1 MKAGDLLELA
11 GRNLRESVL
20 RNSLTTVGISVGVAS
35 LVAML
40 SLGIGL
46 QQLAASRLAKSG
58 LFDSIYVTS
67 GRRMEGPGGRRQN
80 RKGPPPPLDEPTRQK
95 MASFEGVAEVYPDVR
110 FPAELKL
117 TTLNAPPST
126 TSVQSSDPRQSPTTS
141 SNSSKAESNGN
152 SPNADS
158 TNGREYQLISG
169 LPMSARQL
177 ETFDNMKGKYFSA
190 SDAPE
195 IILQAD
201 EARNLSEKPEDLIG
215 KDIVLRYASRHLMKD
230 AEAASAAAAE
240 YGAASELSVY
250 AVTPNET
257 KLKVVGVVES
267 KADAGIRGAGS
278 AGAYVP
284 VDLALKLEPM
294 QMTQTRLAGDRDP
307 LANSYSALI
316 VRAIRSSQVEGIEDK
331 VKQLGYNTFSLLDA
345 TRSLRRFFAILDLFL
360 GIFGSLALAVA
371 SLGIINTLVMSILE
385 RRREIGIMKA
395 IGASDGDVQK
405 LFFAEAGAMGVLGGS
420 IGVLLGWVIGRIIN
434 FGTRVYMQRQQQFT
448 PDDVWLVPLWLV
460 LGAIVFSVVVSL
472 LAGLYPAARAAR
484 LDPVQALR
492 YD

>member
-1 MKAGDLLELA
+1 MKAGDLVELA

-46 QQLAASRLAKSG
+46 QHLAASRLAKSG

-67 GRRMEGPGGRRQN
+67 GRRIQGPNGRREN
-80 RKGPPPPLDEPTRQK
+80 RKTPPPPLDEAARQK
-95 MASFEGVAEVYPDVR
+95 MANFEGVAEVYPDVR
-110 FPAELKL
+110 FPAELKM
-117 TTLNAPPST
+117 PSPAIPSSST
-126 TSVQSSDPRQSPTTS
+126 KASTATSTGGTS
-141 SNSSKAESNGN
+141 TQTPESQNS
-152 SPNADS
+152 
-158 TNGREYQLISG
+158 REYQLISG

-177 ETFDNMKGKYFSA
+177 ESFDNMKGKYFS
-190 SDAPE
+190 SPDAAE
-195 IILQAD
+195 IILQSD
-201 EARNLSEKPEDLIG
+201 EAKTLTDKPDDLLG
-215 KDIVLRYASRHLMKD
+215 KDIVLRYASRHLLND
-230 AEAASAAAAE
+230 DGSASAASQ

-250 AVTPNET
+250 AVSPKEAT
-257 KLKVVGVVES
+257 LKVVGLVES

-284 VDLALKLEPM
+284 IDFALKLAPM
-294 QMTQTRLAGDRDP
+294 QMTQVRLAGDRDP
-307 LANSYSALI
+307 LANNYSALI
-316 VRAIRSSQVEGIEDK
+316 VRANRSSQVERLENQI
-331 VKQLGYNTFSLLDA
+331 KQLGYNTFSLLDA
-345 TRSLRRFFAILDLFL
+345 TRNLRRFFAILDLFL

-405 LFFAEAGAMGVLGGS
+405 LFFAEAGAMGIFGGAM
-420 IGVLLGWVIGRIIN
+420 GVLLGWIIGRAIN
-434 FGTRVYMQRQQQFT
+434 FGTRIYMQRQQQFT

-460 LGAIVFSVVVSL
+460 LGAIGFSVIVSL
-472 LAGLYPAARAAR
+472 LAGLYPASRAAR

>member
-1 MKAGDLLELA
+1 MKAGDLVELA

-46 QQLAASRLAKSG
+46 QHLAASRLAKSG

-67 GRRMEGPGGRRQN
+67 GRRMEGPNGRRQN
-80 RKGPPPPLDEPTRQK
+80 RKGPPPPLDEPARKK
-95 MASFEGVAEVYPDVR
+95 MAEFNGVAEVYPDVR
-110 FPAELKL
+110 FPAELSLSSETGAKP
-117 TTLNAPPST
+117 TST
-126 TSVQSSDPRQSPTTS
+126 QQSATAATASDSASAGQ
-141 SNSSKAESNGN
+141 NG
-152 SPNADS
+152 
-158 TNGREYQLISG
+158 TGREFQLVSG

-177 ETFDNMKGKYFSA
+177 ETFDNIKGKYFSA
-190 SDAPE
+190 PDAAE
-195 IILQAD
+195 VILQAD

-215 KDIVLRYASRHLMKD
+215 KEIVLRYASRHLLKD
-230 AEAASAAAAE
+230 DAAATSAASE

-250 AVTPNET
+250 AVTPSES
-257 KLKVVGVVES
+257 KLKVVGVVETR
-267 KADAGIRGAGS
+267 ADAGIRGAGS

-294 QMTQTRLAGDRDP
+294 QATQVRLAGDRDP
-307 LANSYSALI
+307 LANSYGALI
-316 VRAIRSSQVEGIEDK
+316 VRVNRSSQVEAVEDK
-331 VKQLGYNTFSLLDA
+331 IKQLGYNTFSLLDA

-420 IGVLLGWVIGRIIN
+420 LGVLLGWVIGRVIN
-434 FGTRVYMQRQQQFT
+434 LGTSIYMERQQQFT

-460 LGAIVFSVVVSL
+460 LGAVGFSLIVSL

>member
-1 MKAGDLLELA
+1 VKAGDLLELA

-20 RNSLTTVGISVGVAS
+20 RNSLTTIGISVGVAS

-46 QQLAASRLAKSG
+46 QHLASSRLAKSG

-67 GRRMEGPGGRRQN
+67 GHRIDGPNGRRVT

-95 MASFEGVAEVYPDVR
+95 MAKFADVAEVYPDVR

-117 TTLNAPPST
+117 DAASPAQVANADPATKKEKENDPP
-126 TSVQSSDPRQSPTTS
+126 
-141 SNSSKAESNGN
+141 AESSQTG
-152 SPNADS
+152 PNANS
-158 TNGREYQLISG
+158 REFQLISA

-177 ETFDNMKGKYFSA
+177 ETFDTIKGKYFSSPEA
-190 SDAPE
+190 AE
-195 IILQAD
+195 IILHAD
-201 EARNLSEKPEDLIG
+201 EAKNLSDKPEDLIG
-215 KDIVLRYASRHLMKD
+215 KEIVLRYASRHLLND
-230 AEAASAAAAE
+230 QDTGASSAASE

-250 AVTPNET
+250 AVSPKQRKVT
-257 KLKVVGVVES
+257 VVGVVES
-267 KADAGIRGAGS
+267 KADAGLRGAGS

-284 VDLALKLEPM
+284 IDFALHLEPM
-294 QMTQTRLAGDRDP
+294 QMTQVRLAGDRDP
-307 LANSYSALI
+307 LADSYGALI
-316 VRAIRSSQVEGIEDK
+316 VRVTRSSRVEAVEDK
-331 VKQLGYNTFSLLDA
+331 IKQLGYNTFSLLDA
-345 TRSLRRFFAILDLFL
+345 TRGLRRFFAILDLFL
-360 GIFGSLALAVA
+360 AIFGSLALAVA

-420 IGVLLGWVIGRIIN
+420 LGVLLGWIIGRGIN
-434 FGTRVYMQRQQQFT
+434 LGTRIYMQRMQQFT

-460 LGAIVFSVVVSL
+460 LGAIGFSLLVSL

>member
-1 MKAGDLLELA
+1 MKAGDLVELA

-46 QQLAASRLAKSG
+46 QHLAASRLAKSG

-67 GRRMEGPGGRRQN
+67 GRRFQGPNGRREN
-80 RKGPPPPLDEPTRQK
+80 RKAPPPPLDEAARQK
-95 MASFEGVAEVYPDVR
+95 MAKFEGVAEAYPDVR
-110 FPAELKL
+110 FPAELKMPSA
-117 TTLNAPPST
+117 TPPSPSPNPAT
-126 TSVQSSDPRQSPTTS
+126 GTSSTETSPQTPASQSS
-141 SNSSKAESNGN
+141 
-152 SPNADS
+152 
-158 TNGREYQLISG
+158 REYQLISG

-177 ETFDNMKGKYFSA
+177 ESFDNMKGKYFSS
-190 SDAPE
+190 SDAAE
-195 IILQAD
+195 IILHSD
-201 EARNLSEKPEDLIG
+201 EAKTLTDKPDELLG
-215 KDIVLRYASRHLMKD
+215 QDIVLRYASRHLLND
-230 AEAASAAAAE
+230 DGSASAASE

-250 AVTPNET
+250 AVSPKEAT
-257 KLKVVGVVES
+257 LKVVGLVES

-284 VDLALKLEPM
+284 INYALKLEPM
-294 QMTQTRLAGDRDP
+294 QMTQVRLAGDRDP

-316 VRAIRSSQVEGIEDK
+316 VRATRSSQVEGIENHI
-331 VKQLGYNTFSLLDA
+331 KQLGYNTFSLLDA
-345 TRSLRRFFAILDLFL
+345 TRNLRRFFSILDLFL

-405 LFFAEAGAMGVLGGS
+405 LFFAEAGAMGIFGGAV
-420 IGVLLGWVIGRIIN
+420 GVLLGWIIGRAIN

-460 LGAIVFSVVVSL
+460 LGAIGFSVIVSL

>member
-1 MKAGDLLELA
+1 MKTGDLVELA
-11 GRNLRESVL
+11 TRNLRESVL

-46 QQLAASRLAKSG
+46 QHLAASRLAKSG
-58 LFDSIYVTS
+58 LFDSVYVTS
-67 GRRMEGPGGRRQN
+67 GRRIQGPNGRREN
-80 RKGPPPPLDEPTRQK
+80 RKAPPPPLDEAARLK
-95 MASFEGVAEVYPDVR
+95 MAKFEGVAEVYPDIR

-117 TTLNAPPST
+117 PSASASDLAPKPPTQTST
-126 TSVQSSDPRQSPTTS
+126 GESSSQTPEGA
-141 SNSSKAESNGN
+141 NS
-152 SPNADS
+152 
-158 TNGREYQLISG
+158 REYQLISG

-177 ETFDNMKGKYFSA
+177 ESFDNMKGKYFS
-190 SDAPE
+190 SPDAAE
-195 IILQAD
+195 IILQSD
-201 EARNLSEKPEDLIG
+201 EAKTLTDKPADLLG
-215 KDIVLRYASRHLMKD
+215 KDVVLRYASRHLLND
-230 AEAASAAAAE
+230 DGSASAASQ

-250 AVTPNET
+250 AVSPKQAT
-257 KLKVVGVVES
+257 LKVVGLVES

-284 VDLALKLEPM
+284 IDYALKLEPM
-294 QMTQTRLAGDRDP
+294 QMTQVRLAGDRDP

-316 VRAIRSSQVEGIEDK
+316 VRATRSSQVEGIENQI
-331 VKQLGYNTFSLLDA
+331 KQLGYNTFSLLDA
-345 TRSLRRFFAILDLFL
+345 TRNLRRFFAILDLFL

-405 LFFAEAGAMGVLGGS
+405 LFFAEAGAMGVFGGA
-420 IGVLLGWVIGRIIN
+420 IGVLLGWIIGRAIN
-434 FGTRVYMQRQQQFT
+434 FGTRIYMQRQQQFT

-460 LGAIVFSVVVSL
+460 LGAIGFSIIVSL

>member
-1 MKAGDLLELA
+1 MKAGDLVELA
-11 GRNLRESVL
+11 ARNLRESVL

-46 QQLAASRLAKSG
+46 QHLAASRLAKSG

-67 GRRMEGPGGRRQN
+67 GRRIQGPSGRMER
-80 RKGPPPPLDEPTRQK
+80 RKGPPPPLDEPARQK
-95 MASFEGVAEVYPDVR
+95 MANFSEVSEVYPDIR

-117 TTLNAPPST
+117 ESASTIQDPST
-126 TSVQSSDPRQSPTTS
+126 QQPGTTKS
-141 SNSSKAESNGN
+141 ESGEAVE
-152 SPNADS
+152 SEERS
-158 TNGREYQLISG
+158 RGRDYQLISG

-177 ETFDNMKGKYFSA
+177 ETFDNMKGRYFS
-190 SDAPE
+190 SPDAAE
-195 IILQAD
+195 VILQSD
-201 EARNLSEKPEDLIG
+201 EAKSLSDKPEDLLS
-215 KDIVLRYASRHLMKD
+215 KDIVIRYASRHLLKD
-230 AEAASAAAAE
+230 TDAASSGASE
-240 YGAASELSVY
+240 FGAASELSVY
-250 AVTPNET
+250 AVTPVER
-257 KLKVVGVVES
+257 KLKVVGLVES

-284 VDLALKLEPM
+284 VVFAQQLEPM
-294 QMTQTRLAGDRDP
+294 QATQVRLAGDRDP
-307 LANSYSALI
+307 MSNSYQALI
-316 VRAIRSSQVEGIEDK
+316 VRVNRSGKVEPVEDK
-331 VKQLGYNTFSLLDA
+331 IKQLGYNTFSLLDA

-405 LFFAEAGAMGVLGGS
+405 LFFAEAGAMGIFGGTL
-420 IGVLLGWVIGRIIN
+420 GVLLGWVIGRVIN
-434 FGTRVYMQRQQQFT
+434 FGTRIYMQRQQQFT

-460 LGAIVFSVVVSL
+460 LGAIGFSLVVSL
-472 LAGLYPAARAAR
+472 VAGLYPAARAAR

>member
-1 MKAGDLLELA
+1 MKAGDLVELA
-11 GRNLRESVL
+11 ARNLRESVL

-46 QQLAASRLAKSG
+46 QHLAASRLAKSG

-67 GRRMEGPGGRRQN
+67 GRRMQGPNGRRES
-80 RKGPPPPLDEPTRQK
+80 RKGPPPPLDEPARQK
-95 MASFEGVAEVYPDVR
+95 MAKLAGVAEVYPDVR
-110 FPAELKL
+110 FPAELRL
-117 TTLNAPPST
+117 T
-126 TSVQSSDPRQSPTTS
+126 SSSPTPATAS
-141 SNSSKAESNGN
+141 
-152 SPNADS
+152 ADPAKPGS
-158 TNGREYQLISG
+158 DSQPASENNNGREYQLISG

-190 SDAPE
+190 PNAAE
-195 IILQAD
+195 IILQSD
-201 EARNLSEKPEDLIG
+201 EAKTLTDKPEDLLG
-215 KDIVLRYASRHLMKD
+215 KEIFLRYAWRHLLKD
-230 AEAASAAAAE
+230 SEAAASAASDF
-240 YGAASELSVY
+240 GAASELSVY
-250 AVTPNET
+250 AVTP
-257 KLKVVGVVES
+257 KQASVRVVGLVES

-278 AGAYVP
+278 AGAYIP
-284 VDLALKLEPM
+284 VDFALQLEPM
-294 QMTQTRLAGDRDP
+294 QMTQARLAGDRDP
-307 LANSYSALI
+307 LANNYAALI
-316 VRAIRSSQVEGIEDK
+316 VRATRSSQVEGIENEI
-331 VKQLGYNTFSLLDA
+331 KQRGYNTFSLLDA
-345 TRSLRRFFAILDLFL
+345 TRNLRRFFAILDLFL

-405 LFFAEAGAMGVLGGS
+405 LFFAEAGAMGVFGGTL
-420 IGVLLGWVIGRIIN
+420 GVLLGWTMGRVIN
-434 FGTRVYMQRQQQFT
+434 AGTRIYMQRQQQFT

-460 LGAIVFSVVVSL
+460 LGAVGFSLIVSL

>member
-1 MKAGDLLELA
+1 MKAADLAELA

-46 QQLAASRLAKSG
+46 QHLAASRLAKSG

-67 GRRMEGPGGRRQN
+67 GRRIQGPNGRREN
-80 RKGPPPPLDEPTRQK
+80 RKAPPPPLDEAARQK
-95 MASFEGVAEVYPDVR
+95 MAKYEGVAEVYPDVR
-110 FPAELKL
+110 FPAELKMPSA
-117 TTLNAPPST
+117 TAPTPLPKAHT
-126 TSVQSSDPRQSPTTS
+126 AT
-141 SNSSKAESNGN
+141 SNSETPSQTAEGQN
-152 SPNADS
+152 S
-158 TNGREYQLISG
+158 REYQLISG

-177 ETFDNMKGKYFSA
+177 ESFDNMKGSYFSSPGA
-190 SDAPE
+190 AE
-195 IILQAD
+195 IILQSD
-201 EARNLSEKPEDLIG
+201 EAKTLTDKPDDLLG
-215 KDIVLRYASRHLMKD
+215 KNVVLRYASRHLLND
-230 AEAASAAAAE
+230 DGSASATSE

-250 AVTPNET
+250 AVSPKEAT
-257 KLKVVGVVES
+257 LRVVGLVES

-284 VDLALKLEPM
+284 IDVALKLEPM
-294 QMTQTRLAGDRDP
+294 QMTQVRLAGDRDP
-307 LANSYSALI
+307 LANNYSALI
-316 VRAIRSSQVEGIEDK
+316 VRASRSSQVEGIENQI
-331 VKQLGYNTFSLLDA
+331 KQVGYNTFSLLDA
-345 TRSLRRFFAILDLFL
+345 TRNLRRFFAILDLFL

-405 LFFAEAGAMGVLGGS
+405 LFFAEAGAMGIFGGAV
-420 IGVLLGWVIGRIIN
+420 GVLLGWIIGRAIN

-460 LGAIVFSVVVSL
+460 LGAIGFSFIVSL

>member
-1 MKAGDLLELA
+1 MKAGDLVELA

-46 QQLAASRLAKSG
+46 QHLASSRLAKSG
-58 LFDSIYVTS
+58 LFDSIYVSS
-67 GRRMEGPGGRRQN
+67 GRRMQGPNGRREN
-80 RKGPPPPLDEPTRQK
+80 RKIPPPPLDEAARQK
-95 MASFEGVAEVYPDVR
+95 MAKFAGVEEVYPDVR

-117 TTLNAPPST
+117 LSANAV
-126 TSVQSSDPRQSPTTS
+126 TSPTNNSSAASSNKTPAQSSEGQPS
-141 SNSSKAESNGN
+141 
-152 SPNADS
+152 
-158 TNGREYQLISG
+158 REYQLISG

-177 ETFDNMKGKYFSA
+177 ESFDNMQCKYFS
-190 SDAPE
+190 SPDAAE
-195 IILQAD
+195 IILQSD
-201 EARNLSEKPEDLIG
+201 EAKTLTDKPDDLLG
-215 KDIVLRYASRHLMKD
+215 KDIVLRYALRHLLND
-230 AEAASAAAAE
+230 DGSSSAASE

-250 AVTPNET
+250 AVSPKEAT
-257 KLKVVGVVES
+257 LKVVGLVES

-284 VDLALKLEPM
+284 INFALKLEPM
-294 QMTQTRLAGDRDP
+294 QMTQVRLAGDRDP
-307 LANSYSALI
+307 LANNYSALI
-316 VRAIRSSQVEGIEDK
+316 VRATRSSQVEGIENQI
-331 VKQLGYNTFSLLDA
+331 KQLGYNTFSLLDA
-345 TRSLRRFFAILDLFL
+345 TRNLRRFFAILDLFL

-405 LFFAEAGAMGVLGGS
+405 LFFAEAGAMGIFGGAV
-420 IGVLLGWVIGRIIN
+420 GVLLGWIIGRVIN

-460 LGAIVFSVVVSL
+460 LGAIGFSVIVSL

>member
-1 MKAGDLLELA
+1 MKAGDLVELA

-46 QQLAASRLAKSG
+46 QRLAASRLAKSG

-67 GRRMEGPGGRRQN
+67 GRRMEGPNGRREV
-80 RKGPPPPLDEPTRQK
+80 RKGPPPPLDEPVRQK
-95 MASFEGVAEVYPDVR
+95 MAKFADVAEVYPDVR

-117 TTLNAPPST
+117 DSATPSQVATTDDSAKKANDPPDRTQTPSAP
-126 TSVQSSDPRQSPTTS
+126 
-141 SNSSKAESNGN
+141 NS
-152 SPNADS
+152 
-158 TNGREYQLISG
+158 REYQLISA

-177 ETFDNMKGKYFSA
+177 ETFDTMKGKYFSGP
-190 SDAPE
+190 DAPE
-195 IILQAD
+195 VILQAD
-201 EARNLSEKPEDLIG
+201 EAKSLSDKPDDLIG
-215 KDIVLRYASRHLMKD
+215 KEIVLRYASRHLLND
-230 AEAASAAAAE
+230 TDSSASSAASE

-250 AVTPNET
+250 AVSPKERKVT
-257 KLKVVGVVES
+257 VVGVVEA
-267 KADAGIRGAGS
+267 KADAGLRGAGS
-278 AGAYVP
+278 AGAYIP
-284 VDLALKLEPM
+284 VDFALQLEPM
-294 QMTQTRLAGDRDP
+294 QMTQVRLAGDRDP
-307 LANSYSALI
+307 LANSYGALI
-316 VRAIRSSQVEGIEDK
+316 VRVSRSSRVEAVEDK
-331 VKQLGYNTFSLLDA
+331 IKQLGYNTFSLLDA
-345 TRSLRRFFAILDLFL
+345 TRGLRRFFAILDLFL
-360 GIFGSLALAVA
+360 AIFGSLALAVA

-420 IGVLLGWVIGRIIN
+420 LGVLLGWIIGRAIN
-434 FGTRVYMQRQQQFT
+434 FGTRIYMQRQQQFT

-460 LGAIVFSVVVSL
+460 LGAVGFSLIVSL